1 MVRALAR
8 RARVLPRRAR
18 VLPRE
23 VKYSQSIARRVAPLT
38 FLCALRYVVVHA
50 NLAGFFF
57 CACIFFDLPF
67 RNRNVVES
75 IFVRRV
81 PWPG

>member
-1 MVRALAR
+1 
-8 RARVLPRRAR
+8 
-18 VLPRE
+18 
-23 VKYSQSIARRVAPLT
+23 
-38 FLCALRYVVVHA
+38 LRYVVVHA